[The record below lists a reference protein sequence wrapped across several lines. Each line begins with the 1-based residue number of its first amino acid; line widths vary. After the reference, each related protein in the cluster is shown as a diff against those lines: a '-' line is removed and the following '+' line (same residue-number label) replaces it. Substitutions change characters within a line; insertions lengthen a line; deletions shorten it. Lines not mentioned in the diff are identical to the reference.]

1 MRILF
6 AALFVCWLPIEAAA
20 VDVLNGR
27 LINKRCAL
35 CHGTF
40 GQGAPGPD
48 TPRIAGLPK
57 SYTISILKDFVTG
70 ERLSEDMV
78 AAAGLN
84 DLTEQD
90 LHDVSAFLAEID
102 LRNDPRF
109 VVSGPPGDVEAGE
122 KYYMK
127 ECRRACHQRDGY
139 GTPEKGVPP
148 LAGQHAEYLIEA
160 IKGFQARTRV
170 HENDP
175 GDTTFDDLG
184 EKEITDLVAFITTLD
199 EPTEPR
205 YAKLPQFDLQ
215 EVMTPTTRT
224 AILIDDIIQT
234 VARIPLGDVD
244 REDAILAMNKRAAE
258 LDMKLVA
265 RQDLSETLA
274 KRGITVPY
282 VAIFQYCD
290 AFESSAIVASNPAFA
305 AYMPCRIALVEDDD
319 GLDWLVMMN
328 LDVLVNNRL
337 MEGKQAQA
345 VIRVNRRMLDIMI
358 VGAAGEES

>member
-1 MRILF
+1 MRMLI
-6 AALFVCWLPIEAAA
+6 ATLFVFWLPLEAAA

-57 SYTISILKDFVTG
+57 DYVISILEDFVKG
-70 ERLSEDMV
+70 ERVSEDMV
-78 AAAGLN
+78 VAAGLN
-84 DLTEQD
+84 ELTEQD

-109 VVSGPPGDVEAGE
+109 IVPELPGDVAAGE
-122 KYYMK
+122 KYYMR

-148 LAGQHAEYLIEA
+148 LAGQHTEYLIQS

-175 GDTTFDDLG
+175 GDPTFDGLSD
-184 EKEITDLVAFITTLD
+184 KDINDLVAFIATLD

-205 YAKLPQFDLQ
+205 YAELPQFDLQ

-234 VARIPLGDVD
+234 VARIPLGDID
-244 REDAILAMNKRAAE
+244 REDAIAAMNKRATE
-258 LDMKLVA
+258 LGMKLVG
-265 RQDLSETLA
+265 RQDLSDDLA

-290 AFESSAIVASNPAFA
+290 AFESSEIVASNPAFA
-305 AYMPCRIALVEDDD
+305 AYMPCRIALVEDAG

-328 LDVLVNNRL
+328 LDMLVNNRL

-358 VGAAGEES
+358 AGAAGEES